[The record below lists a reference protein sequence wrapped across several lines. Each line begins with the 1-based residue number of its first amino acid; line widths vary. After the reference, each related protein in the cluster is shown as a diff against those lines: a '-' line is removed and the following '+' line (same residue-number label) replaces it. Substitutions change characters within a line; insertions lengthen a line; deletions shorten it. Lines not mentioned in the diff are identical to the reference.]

1 MPSLDRPSRQRHGS
15 YRLEIKWLDDIP
27 GLAKEYR
34 SNEAA
39 KTVEA

>member
-1 MPSLDRPSRQRHGS
+1 MPSLDRPSRQRHGP
-15 YRLEIKWLDDIP
+15 YRLEIKWLEDIP